1 MYPQKR
7 SIRDLELAGRA
18 LFIRVDY
25 NVPIQDGRVVDDT
38 RIRASIPTL
47 RVAVEK
53 GARVVLASHLGRPRG
68 MRDPSLSLKP
78 VSDCL
83 SSLLGRPVRFAG
95 DCLGPAVR
103 RAVDSLGPG
112 EVLLLENL
120 RFHSA
125 EVENDLDFAGQLAA
139 PVKEYVNDAFGTAH
153 RTHASTV
160 GVPTVLGHGAAGL
173 LMEKELRQ
181 LDRVLSDPR
190 PPVVAILGG
199 AKVSGKIGVIENFL
213 SLADTIL
220 MGGGMAFT
228 FLKALGVDVGR
239 SLVEESCL
247 ETARKAL
254 RDADA
259 CGTRLRLPEDVVVAG
274 KCAPGEETWT
284 VPVDSIPP
292 HRMGLDIGPGTCQVF
307 GQEIEKAQT
316 VIWNGPLGVF
326 EVEEFSAGTLEVARS
341 VGASRAFSVV
351 GGGDSAAA
359 VARAGVRD
367 RIDHVSTGGGASLA
381 YLAGKTLPGVAVLT
395 GSD

>member
-1 MYPQKR
+1 VYPQKR
-7 SIRDLELAGRA
+7 SIQDLELAGRA
-18 LFIRVDY
+18 LFLRVDY
-25 NVPIQDGRVVDDT
+25 NVPIRSGRVADDT

-47 RVAVEK
+47 RVAVDK
-53 GARVVLASHLGRPRG
+53 GARVVLASHLGRPKG
-68 MRDPSLSLKP
+68 MRDPSLSLEP
-78 VSDCL
+78 VSGCL
-83 SSLLGRPVRFAG
+83 SSLLGSSVRFVR
-95 DCLGPAVR
+95 DCLGPPVQ

-112 EVLLLENL
+112 EILLLENL
-120 RFHSA
+120 RFHSG

-139 PVKEYVNDAFGTAH
+139 PAEEYVNDAFGTAH
-153 RTHASTV
+153 RSHASTV

-173 LMEKELRQ
+173 LMEKELSH

-228 FLKALGVDVGR
+228 FLKALGIDVGR

-247 ETARKAL
+247 DTARKAL

-259 CGTRLRLPEDVVVAG
+259 CGTQLVLPEDVVVARE
-274 KCAPGEETWT
+274 CAPGQETWT
-284 VPVDSIPP
+284 VPVRSIPP
-292 HRMGLDIGPGTCQVF
+292 DRMGLDIGPRTRRNF
-307 GQEIEKAQT
+307 RQEIEKAET

-326 EVEEFSAGTLEVARS
+326 EVEEFAAGTLEVARS

-359 VARAGVRD
+359 VGRARVRD
-367 RIDHVSTGGGASLA
+367 SIDHVSTGGGASLD

-395 GSD
+395 GSN

>member
-7 SIRDLELAGRA
+7 SIQDLELAGRA
-18 LFIRVDY
+18 LFLRVDY
-25 NVPIQDGRVVDDT
+25 NVPIRSGRVADDT

-47 RVAVEK
+47 RVAVDK
-53 GARVVLASHLGRPRG
+53 GARVVLASHLGRPKG
-68 MRDPSLSLKP
+68 MRDPSLSLEP
-78 VSDCL
+78 VSGCL
-83 SSLLGRPVRFAG
+83 ASLLGSSVRFVR
-95 DCLGPAVR
+95 DCLGPPVR

-112 EVLLLENL
+112 EILLLENL
-120 RFHSA
+120 RFHSG

-139 PVKEYVNDAFGTAH
+139 PAEEYVNDAFGTAH
-153 RTHASTV
+153 RSHASTV

-173 LMEKELRQ
+173 LMEKELSH

-228 FLKALGVDVGR
+228 FLKALGIDVGR

-247 ETARKAL
+247 DTARIAL

-259 CGTRLRLPEDVVVAG
+259 CGTQLVLPEDVVVARE
-274 KCAPGEETWT
+274 CAPGQETWT
-284 VPVDSIPP
+284 VPVRSIPP
-292 HRMGLDIGPGTCQVF
+292 DRMGLDIGPRTRRNF
-307 GQEIEKAQT
+307 RQEIEKAET

-326 EVEEFSAGTLEVARS
+326 EVEEFAAGTLEVARS

-359 VARAGVRD
+359 VGRARVRD
-367 RIDHVSTGGGASLA
+367 SIDHVSTGGGASLD

-395 GSD
+395 GSN

>member
-1 MYPQKR
+1 VYPQKR
-7 SIRDLELAGRA
+7 SIQDLELAGRA
-18 LFIRVDY
+18 LFLRVDY
-25 NVPIQDGRVVDDT
+25 NVPIRSGRVADDT

-47 RVAVEK
+47 RVAVDK
-53 GARVVLASHLGRPRG
+53 GARVVLASHLGRPKG
-68 MRDPSLSLKP
+68 MRDPSLSLEP
-78 VSDCL
+78 VSGCL
-83 SSLLGRPVRFAG
+83 ASLLGSSVRFVR
-95 DCLGPAVR
+95 DCLGPPVQ

-112 EVLLLENL
+112 EILLLENL
-120 RFHSA
+120 RFHSG

-139 PVKEYVNDAFGTAH
+139 PAEEYVNDAFGTAH
-153 RTHASTV
+153 RSHASTV

-173 LMEKELRQ
+173 LMEKELSH

-228 FLKALGVDVGR
+228 FLKALGIDVGR

-247 ETARKAL
+247 DTARKAL

-259 CGTRLRLPEDVVVAG
+259 CGTQLVLPEDVVVARE
-274 KCAPGEETWT
+274 CAPGQETWT
-284 VPVDSIPP
+284 VPVRSIPP
-292 HRMGLDIGPGTCQVF
+292 DRMGLDIGPRTRRNF
-307 GQEIEKAQT
+307 RQEIEKAET

-326 EVEEFSAGTLEVARS
+326 EVEEFAAGTLEVARS

-359 VARAGVRD
+359 VGRARVRD
-367 RIDHVSTGGGASLA
+367 SIDHVSTGGGASLA
-381 YLAGKTLPGVAVLT
+381 YLAGKTLPGVAALT
-395 GSD
+395 GRT

>member
-1 MYPQKR
+1 MYPRKR
-7 SIRDLELAGRA
+7 SIRDLELAGKA
-18 LFIRVDY
+18 LFLRVDY
-25 NVPIQDGRVVDDT
+25 NVPIRSGRVVDDT

-47 RVAVEK
+47 RMAVEK
-53 GARVVLASHLGRPRG
+53 GARVVLASHLGRPEG
-68 MRDPSLSLKP
+68 MRDPALSLEP
-78 VSDCL
+78 VAGHL
-83 SSLLGRPVRFAG
+83 STLLEGPVRFVG
-95 DCLGPAVR
+95 DCLGQPVR

-120 RFHSA
+120 RFHSG
-125 EVENDLDFAGQLAA
+125 EVENDPDFARQLAA
-139 PVKEYVNDAFGTAH
+139 PVQEYVNDAFGTAH

-173 LMEKELRQ
+173 LVHRELRQ

-228 FLKALGVDVGR
+228 FLKALGIDVGR
-239 SLVEESCL
+239 SLVEEASL
-247 ETARKAL
+247 ETARRAL

-259 CGTRLRLPEDVVVAG
+259 CGTRLVLPEDVVVARE
-274 KCAPGEETWT
+274 CAPGQETWT
-284 VPVDSIPP
+284 APVRSIPAD
-292 HRMGLDIGPGTCQVF
+292 RMGLDIGPGTRRRF
-307 GQEIEKAQT
+307 REEIERAGT
-316 VIWNGPLGVF
+316 IIWNGPLGVF
-326 EVEEFSAGTLEVARS
+326 EVEEFAAGTLEAARS

-359 VARAGVRD
+359 VGRAGVRD
-367 RIDHVSTGGGASLA
+367 AIDHVSTGGGASLD
-381 YLAGKTLPGVAVLT
+381 YLAGKALPGVAVLT
-395 GSD
+395 GRT

>member
-7 SIRDLELAGRA
+7 SIQDLELAGRA
-18 LFIRVDY
+18 LFLRVDY
-25 NVPIQDGRVVDDT
+25 NVPIRSGRVADDT

-47 RVAVEK
+47 RVAVDK
-53 GARVVLASHLGRPRG
+53 GARVVLASHLGRPKG
-68 MRDPSLSLKP
+68 MRDPSLSLEP
-78 VSDCL
+78 VSGCL
-83 SSLLGRPVRFAG
+83 ASLLGSSVRFVR
-95 DCLGPAVR
+95 DCLGPPVR

-112 EVLLLENL
+112 EILLLENL
-120 RFHSA
+120 RFHSG

-139 PVKEYVNDAFGTAH
+139 PAEEYVNDAFGTAH
-153 RTHASTV
+153 RSHASTV

-173 LMEKELRQ
+173 LMEKELRH

-228 FLKALGVDVGR
+228 FLKALGIDVGR

-247 ETARKAL
+247 DTARKAL

-259 CGTRLRLPEDVVVAG
+259 CGTQLVLPEDVVVARE
-274 KCAPGEETWT
+274 CAPGQETWT
-284 VPVDSIPP
+284 VPVRSIPP
-292 HRMGLDIGPGTCQVF
+292 DRMGLDIGPRTRRNF
-307 GQEIEKAQT
+307 RQEIEKAET

-326 EVEEFSAGTLEVARS
+326 EVEEFAAGTLEVARS

-359 VARAGVRD
+359 VGRARVRD
-367 RIDHVSTGGGASLA
+367 SIDHVSTGGGASLD

-395 GSD
+395 GSN

>member
-1 MYPQKR
+1 VYPQKR
-7 SIRDLELAGRA
+7 SIQDLELAGRA
-18 LFIRVDY
+18 LFLRVDY
-25 NVPIQDGRVVDDT
+25 NVPIRSGRVADDT

-53 GARVVLASHLGRPRG
+53 GARVVLASHLGRPKG
-68 MRDPSLSLKP
+68 MRDPSLSLEP
-78 VSDCL
+78 VSGCL
-83 SSLLGRPVRFAG
+83 SSLLGSSVRFVR
-95 DCLGPAVR
+95 DCLGPPVR

-112 EVLLLENL
+112 EILLLENL
-120 RFHSA
+120 RFHSG

-139 PVKEYVNDAFGTAH
+139 PAEEYVNDAFGTAH
-153 RTHASTV
+153 RSHASTV

-173 LMEKELRQ
+173 LMEKELSH

-228 FLKALGVDVGR
+228 FLKALGIDVGR

-247 ETARKAL
+247 DTARKAL

-259 CGTRLRLPEDVVVAG
+259 CGTQLVLPEDVVVARE
-274 KCAPGEETWT
+274 CAPGQETWT
-284 VPVDSIPP
+284 VPVRSIPP
-292 HRMGLDIGPGTCQVF
+292 DRMGLDIGPRTRRNF
-307 GQEIEKAQT
+307 RQEIEKAET

-326 EVEEFSAGTLEVARS
+326 EVEEFAAGTLEVARS

-359 VARAGVRD
+359 VGRARVRD
-367 RIDHVSTGGGASLA
+367 SIDHVSTGGGASLA
-381 YLAGKTLPGVAVLT
+381 YLAGKTLPGVAALT
-395 GSD
+395 GRT

>member
-7 SIRDLELAGRA
+7 SIQDLELAGRA
-18 LFIRVDY
+18 LFLRVDY
-25 NVPIQDGRVVDDT
+25 NVPIRSGRVADDT

-47 RVAVEK
+47 RVAVDK
-53 GARVVLASHLGRPRG
+53 GARVVLASHLGRPKG
-68 MRDPSLSLKP
+68 MRDPSLSLEP
-78 VSDCL
+78 VSGCL
-83 SSLLGRPVRFAG
+83 ASLLGSSVRFVR
-95 DCLGPAVR
+95 DCLGPPVQ

-112 EVLLLENL
+112 EILLLENL
-120 RFHSA
+120 RFHSG

-139 PVKEYVNDAFGTAH
+139 PAEEYVNDAFGTAH
-153 RTHASTV
+153 RSHASTV

-173 LMEKELRQ
+173 LMEKELSH

-228 FLKALGVDVGR
+228 FLKALGIDVGR

-247 ETARKAL
+247 DTARIAL

-259 CGTRLRLPEDVVVAG
+259 CGTQLVLPEDVVVARE
-274 KCAPGEETWT
+274 CAPGQETWT
-284 VPVDSIPP
+284 VPVRSIPP
-292 HRMGLDIGPGTCQVF
+292 DRMGLDIGPRTRRNF
-307 GQEIEKAQT
+307 RQEIEKAET

-326 EVEEFSAGTLEVARS
+326 EVEEFAAGTLEVARS

-359 VARAGVRD
+359 VGRARVRD
-367 RIDHVSTGGGASLA
+367 SIDHVSTGGGASLD

-395 GSD
+395 GSN

>member
-7 SIRDLELAGRA
+7 SIQDLELAGRA
-18 LFIRVDY
+18 LFLRVDY
-25 NVPIQDGRVVDDT
+25 NVPIRSGRVADDT

-47 RVAVEK
+47 RVAVDK
-53 GARVVLASHLGRPRG
+53 GARVVLASHMGRPKG
-68 MRDPSLSLKP
+68 MRDPSLSLEP
-78 VSDCL
+78 VSGCL
-83 SSLLGRPVRFAG
+83 ASLLGSSVRFVR
-95 DCLGPAVR
+95 DCLGPPVQ

-112 EVLLLENL
+112 EILLLENL
-120 RFHSA
+120 RFHSG

-139 PVKEYVNDAFGTAH
+139 PAEEYVNDAFGTAH
-153 RTHASTV
+153 RSHASTV

-173 LMEKELRQ
+173 LMEKELSH

-228 FLKALGVDVGR
+228 FLKALGIDVGR

-247 ETARKAL
+247 DTARIAL

-259 CGTRLRLPEDVVVAG
+259 CGTQLVLPEDVVVARE
-274 KCAPGEETWT
+274 CAPGQETWT
-284 VPVDSIPP
+284 VPVRSIPP
-292 HRMGLDIGPGTCQVF
+292 DRMGLDIGPRTRRNF
-307 GQEIEKAQT
+307 RQEIEKAET

-326 EVEEFSAGTLEVARS
+326 EVEEFAAGTLEVARS

-359 VARAGVRD
+359 VGRARVRD
-367 RIDHVSTGGGASLA
+367 SIDHVSTGGGASLD

-395 GSD
+395 GSN

>member
-7 SIRDLELAGRA
+7 SIQDLELAGRA
-18 LFIRVDY
+18 LFLRVDY
-25 NVPIQDGRVVDDT
+25 NVPIRSGRVADDT

-47 RVAVEK
+47 RVAVDK
-53 GARVVLASHLGRPRG
+53 GARVVLGSHLGRPKG
-68 MRDPSLSLKP
+68 MRDPSLSLEP
-78 VSDCL
+78 VSGCL
-83 SSLLGRPVRFAG
+83 SSLLGSSVRFVR
-95 DCLGPAVR
+95 DCLGPPVQ

-112 EVLLLENL
+112 EILLLENL
-120 RFHSA
+120 RFHSG
-125 EVENDLDFAGQLAA
+125 EVKNDLDFAGQLAA
-139 PVKEYVNDAFGTAH
+139 PAEEYVNDAFGTAH
-153 RTHASTV
+153 RSHASTV

-173 LMEKELRQ
+173 LMEKELRH
-181 LDRVLSDPR
+181 LDRVLSDPH

-228 FLKALGVDVGR
+228 FLKALGIDVGR

-247 ETARKAL
+247 DTARKAL

-259 CGTRLRLPEDVVVAG
+259 CGTQLVLPEDVVVARE
-274 KCAPGEETWT
+274 CAPGQETWT
-284 VPVDSIPP
+284 VPVRSIPP
-292 HRMGLDIGPGTCQVF
+292 DRMGLDIGPRTRRNF
-307 GQEIEKAQT
+307 RQEIEKAET

-326 EVEEFSAGTLEVARS
+326 EVEEFAAGTLEVARS

-359 VARAGVRD
+359 VGRARVRD
-367 RIDHVSTGGGASLA
+367 SIDHVSTGGGASLD

-395 GSD
+395 GSN

>member
-1 MYPQKR
+1 MYPRKR

-18 LFIRVDY
+18 LFLRVDY
-25 NVPIQDGRVVDDT
+25 NVPIQAGRVVDDT

-47 RVAVEK
+47 RVALEQ
-53 GARVVLASHLGRPRG
+53 GARVVLASHLGRPGG
-68 MRDPSLSLKP
+68 MPDPSLSLEP
-78 VSDCL
+78 VSGCL
-83 SSLLGRPVRFAG
+83 SSLLGSPVRFVG
-95 DCLGPAVR
+95 DCLGPPVR

-112 EVLLLENL
+112 EILLLENL

-139 PVKEYVNDAFGTAH
+139 PVEEYVNDAFGTAH

-160 GVPTVLGHGAAGL
+160 GVPTVLGRGAAGL
-173 LMEKELRQ
+173 LVERELRQ

-190 PPVVAILGG
+190 PPVVAIMGG

-220 MGGGMAFT
+220 MGG
-228 FLKALGVDVGR
+228 DVGR
-239 SLVEESCL
+239 SLVEESSL

-254 RDADA
+254 RDADK
-259 CGTRLRLPEDVVVAG
+259 CGTRLVLPEDVVVAR

-284 VPVDSIPP
+284 VPVESIPP
-292 HRMGLDIGPGTCQVF
+292 NRMGLDIGPATRRRF
-307 GQEIEKAQT
+307 GQEVEMAQT

-326 EVEEFSAGTLEVARS
+326 EVEEFAAGTLEVARS
-341 VGASRAFSVV
+341 VGASRALSVV

-367 RIDHVSTGGGASLA
+367 SIDHVSTGGGASLD